1 MGASPAGGQ
10 GSQRTLVVIVVTLLV
25 VMCCCAAVVAPIAWS
40 CGDVFMG
47 TASECSPL
55 LPP

>member
-10 GSQRTLVVIVVTLLV
+10 GSQRTLVVIVVALLV